1 MKMYQV
7 NTGYMGTTA
16 YKIFEVEVER
26 ATTHF
31 ITIKGQKHKTARSN
45 AYNYFAET
53 REDALKWIGEQ
64 LTSKLSRAKHNKE
77 QAEKDIAYY
86 EKEIKNLKDG
96 KF

>member
-31 ITIKGQKHKTARSN
+31 ITIKGQKHKVARVN

-53 REDALKWIGEQ
+53 REGALKWIEEQ
-64 LTSKLSRAKHNKE
+64 LTGKLSKAKHNKE

-86 EKEIKNLKDG
+86 EKELKNLKDG

>member
-31 ITIKGQKHKTARSN
+31 ITIKGQKHKVARVN

-53 REDALKWIGEQ
+53 KEDALKWIEER
-64 LTSKLSRAKHNKE
+64 LTGKLSEAKRSKE
-77 QAEKDIAYY
+77 EAEKDIAYY
-86 EKEIKNLKDG
+86 EKQIKNLKDG

>member
-1 MKMYQV
+1 MYQV

-16 YKIFEVEVER
+16 YKIFEVEVEQ

-31 ITIKGQKHKTARSN
+31 VTIKGQERRIARLN

-53 REDALKWIGEQ
+53 KEDALKWIEEQ
-64 LTSKLSRAKHNKE
+64 LTIKLSRAKHNKE

-86 EKEIKNLKDG
+86 EKELKDLKNA